1 MRIALYGN
9 YLYELAVALRAN
21 TDNDVHLFLDS
32 RTIPACLSEEI
43 PLRDETFVHSEPWVT
58 YREIICP
65 RRAKLTK
72 EFSAFDVILTTDLGP
87 IFAARSGTKYVFI
100 PGGSDLTQWPFPI
113 HSRSTRPHG
122 LRRDILELIIAAR
135 LRPAIRSSVSIWTSG
150 PWSPNRLAAGRL
162 GLTLDMFLLQ
172 MVDTDLFSPS
182 AGVPRQTDS
191 SESLTI
197 FHPTRIAFESDPRV
211 VEVGGY
217 MGNDILFRGF
227 AQALQRGINARLVLI
242 DRKNS
247 SDTEVAKELIEDLGI
262 SDHVEWLR
270 AKTSEGFTWREMVDH
285 YRACDIVA
293 SEFSGW
299 TGLISVEAASCG
311 KPVIT
316 WVEEDAMERLH
327 PEGHPFVQAK
337 DDEGVCAAISML
349 ADADIRRSIGESSR
363 SWVLAKHER
372 GQVARTCESM
382 LARLGFT

>member
-1 MRIALYGN
+1 VRIALYGN
-9 YLYELAVALRAN
+9 YLYDLAVALRAN

-32 RTIPACLSEEI
+32 RQIPACLSEET
-43 PLRDETFVHSEPWVT
+43 PLQDEAFIHSEPWVT
-58 YREIICP
+58 YREIIRP

-87 IFAARSGTKYVFI
+87 IFAASSGTRYVFI

-113 HSRSTRPHG
+113 RSRSTRPHG
-122 LRRDILELIIAAR
+122 LRRDVLEMIIAAR
-135 LRPAIRSSVSIWTSG
+135 LRPAIRSSVSIWPSG

-172 MVDTDLFSPS
+172 MVDADLFSPS
-182 AGVPRQTDS
+182 TGALRQTNG

-197 FHPTRIAFESDPRV
+197 FHPTRIAFESDSRM
-211 VEVGGY
+211 VEAGGY

-227 AQALQRGINARLVLI
+227 AKALQRGINARLVLI

-247 SDTEVAKELIEDLGI
+247 SDTEVAKKLIEDLGV
-262 SDHVEWLR
+262 SNHVEWLR
-270 AKTSEGFTWREMVDH
+270 AKNSEGFTWREMVDH
-285 YRACDIVA
+285 YRACDIVV

-337 DDEGVCAAISML
+337 DDEEVCTAISML
-349 ADADIRRSIGESSR
+349 TDPEIRKSIGESSR
-363 SWVLAKHER
+363 TWVLAKHER
-372 GQVARTCESM
+372 GQVARRCESM
-382 LARLGFT
+382 LTRLGFT

>member
-9 YLYELAVALRAN
+9 YLYDLAVALRAN

-43 PLRDETFVHSEPWVT
+43 PLQDEAFVHSEPWVT

-65 RRAKLTK
+65 KLAKLTK
-72 EFSAFDVILTTDLGP
+72 EFSTFDVILTTDLGP
-87 IFAARSGTKYVFI
+87 IFAAYSGTKYVFI
-100 PGGSDLTQWPFPI
+100 PGGSDFTQWPFPI
-113 HSRSTRPHG
+113 RSRSTRPHG
-122 LRRDILELIIAAR
+122 LRRDVLELIIAAR
-135 LRPAIRSSVSIWTSG
+135 LRPAIRSSVSIWTVG

-172 MVDTDLFSPS
+172 RVDADLFSPS
-182 AGVPRQTDS
+182 TGALRQTND

-197 FHPTRIAFESDPRV
+197 FHPNRIAFESNPRM
-211 VEVGGY
+211 VEAGGY

-316 WVEEDAMERLH
+316 WVEEDAMERLY

-337 DDEGVCAAISML
+337 DDEEVCAAISML
-349 ADADIRRSIGESSR
+349 TDPGIRRSIGESSR
-363 SWVLAKHER
+363 TWVLAKHER
-372 GQVARTCESM
+372 GQVARRCESM

>member
-1 MRIALYGN
+1 MRVALYGN
-9 YLYELAVALRAN
+9 FLYDLAVALRAN

-32 RTIPACLSEEI
+32 STIPTCLSEEI
-43 PLRDETFVHSEPWVT
+43 PLQDKTFIHSEPWVT

-72 EFSAFDVILTTDLGP
+72 EFSAFDVVLTTDLGP
-87 IFAARSGTKYVFI
+87 IFAASSGTRYVFI

-113 HSRSTRPHG
+113 RSRSTRPHG
-122 LRRDILELIIAAR
+122 LRRDILEMIIAAR
-135 LRPAIRSSVSIWTSG
+135 LRSAIRSSVSIWPTG

-172 MVDTDLFSPS
+172 RVDADLFSPS
-182 AGVPRQTDS
+182 AGALRQTDG

-197 FHPTRIAFESDPRV
+197 FHPTRLAFESNPRT
-211 VEVGGY
+211 VEAGGY
-217 MGNDILFRGF
+217 LGNDILFRGF
-227 AQALQRGINARLVLI
+227 AQALQQGINARLLLI
-242 DRKNS
+242 DRKDS
-247 SDTEVAKELIEDLGI
+247 SDTEIAKKLIEDLGI

-270 AKTSEGFTWREMVDH
+270 AKTSEGFTWREMADH
-285 YRACDIVA
+285 YRACDIVV

-316 WVEEDAMERLH
+316 WVEEDAMDRLH
-327 PEGHPFVQAK
+327 PEGHPFIQAR

-349 ADADIRRSIGESSR
+349 TDPETRKSIGESSR
-363 SWVLAKHER
+363 SWVLARHER
-372 GQVARTCESM
+372 GQVARRCESM